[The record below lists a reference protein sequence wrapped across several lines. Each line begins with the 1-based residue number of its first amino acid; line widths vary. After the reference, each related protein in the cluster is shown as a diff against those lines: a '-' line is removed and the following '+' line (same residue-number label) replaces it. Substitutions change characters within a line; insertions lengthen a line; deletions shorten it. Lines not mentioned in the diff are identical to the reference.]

1 MDLNDFWQENKR
13 FLMTVAGGF
22 LVLLIGLAVI
32 DRVYGRDLKRANNS
46 IRGSNTAL
54 KQPRYQ
60 ARDLAKAESTNR
72 ALKETVATL
81 SEAVA
86 FEAREEFRVVD
97 GAGPA
102 SSQFF
107 AVTQRVREDLMRQ
120 AGRQGMRI
128 PEDLG
133 LPGLSPTSEDAIA
146 RTLEG
151 LDAVDR
157 IVRLALDAG
166 VERIDELKISL
177 DPALE
182 SRKGVG
188 ALERTRVAVSMSGAS
203 APIVRFIQSSQ
214 GPTFGA
220 PLLIDEFEVVPARR
234 KTTEA
239 RLEATFLVCRLHET
253 VTEPDA

>member
-32 DRVYGRDLKRANNS
+32 DRVYGRDLRRATQSVNS
-46 IRGSNTAL
+46 SKKAL
-54 KQPRYQ
+54 KKERYQ
-60 ARDLAKAESTNR
+60 AASKTAAEATNQ

-86 FEAREEFRVVD
+86 FDAREEFRLVQ

-120 AGRQGMRI
+120 AGRQGMRL

-133 LPGLSPTSEDAIA
+133 LPGLSPTSEDAIE

-157 IVRLALDAG
+157 IVRLALEAG
-166 VERIDELKISL
+166 VERIDELKITL

-188 ALERTRVAVSMSGAS
+188 AIERTRVAISMSGAS
-203 APIVRFIQSSQ
+203 GPIVRFLQTTQ
-214 GPTFGA
+214 GPTYGE

-234 KTTEA
+234 KTSEA
-239 RLEATFLVCRLHET
+239 RLDATFLVCRLHET